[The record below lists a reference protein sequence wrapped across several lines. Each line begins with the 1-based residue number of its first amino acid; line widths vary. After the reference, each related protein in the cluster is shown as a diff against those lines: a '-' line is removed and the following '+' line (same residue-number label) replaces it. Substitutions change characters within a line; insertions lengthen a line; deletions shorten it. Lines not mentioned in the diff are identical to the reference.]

1 MRIIIIKGSTG
12 GRANNVKMRHTGP
25 VPIRTRN
32 VRLPKDYL
40 FKCKSGHGSEQKHET
55 NASTD
60 RQGMEKE
67 SSIPKN

>member
-40 FKCKSGHGSEQKHET
+40 FKCKSGHGSE
-55 NASTD
+55 
-60 RQGMEKE
+60 
-67 SSIPKN
+67 